1 MQVVMKALGDIHP
14 YENNPRVNDK
24 AAIAVAKSIEAYGFK
39 VPVVIAADG
48 EIICGHTRYKAAQ
61 QLKLKEVPCVIAD
74 DLTPEQIKAF
84 RLADNK
90 VSDIA
95 IWDNKKLLQEL
106 DELGAFDDDSL
117 FTGFELGGVFD
128 NTLDESD
135 KAAIENNEF
144 GVMYEAT
151 FKSDSKEKLE
161 RLQEYWEGMQDERPN
176 SDSGNIGET
185 TGNEAAA
192 PDREKQD

>member
-1 MQVVMKALGDIHP
+1 MEILYKALSEIRP

-24 AAIAVAKSIEAYGFK
+24 AASAVAKSIKAYGFK
-39 VPVVIAADG
+39 VPIVISADG
-48 EIICGHTRYKAAQ
+48 EIVCGHTRYKASV
-61 QLKLKEVPCVIAD
+61 QLGLDKVPCIVAD

-90 VSDIA
+90 VSDVS

-106 DELGAFDDDSL
+106 DELDAFDGDL

-128 NTLDESD
+128 STLDESD
-135 KAAIENNEF
+135 KATIENNEY
-144 GVMYEAT
+144 GVIYEAV

-161 RLQEYWEGMQDERPN
+161 KLQKIWEGMQDEGQGT
-176 SDSGNIGET
+176 DSGDIGKAP
-185 TGNEAAA
+185 GNEQAA
-192 PDREKQD
+192 PD

>member
-1 MQVVMKALGDIHP
+1 MQVVMKTLGEIHP
-14 YENNPRVNDK
+14 YENNPRINDK
-24 AAIAVAKSIEAYGFK
+24 AAAAVAKSIEAYGFK
-39 VPVVIAADG
+39 VPIVIAADG
-48 EIICGHTRYKAAQ
+48 EIVCGHTRYKAAQ
-61 QLKLKEVPCVIAD
+61 ELKLKEVPCVIAD

-106 DELGAFDDDSL
+106 EELDAFDDDAL
-117 FTGFELGGVFD
+117 FTGFELGGLFD

-135 KAAIENNEF
+135 KAAVENNEF
-144 GVMYEAT
+144 GVMYEAV

-161 RLQEYWEGMQDERPN
+161 QLQNYWEGMQDERPN

-185 TGNEAAA
+185 TGNETAA

>member
-24 AAIAVAKSIEAYGFK
+24 AAVAVAKSIEAYGFK
-39 VPVVIAADG
+39 VPIVIAADG

-74 DLTPEQIKAF
+74 DLTPEQIRAF

-95 IWDNKKLLQEL
+95 IYDNKKLLQEL
-106 DELGAFDDDSL
+106 DELDAFDDDSL
-117 FTGFELGGVFD
+117 FTGFELGGLFD

-135 KAAIENNEF
+135 KAAVENNEF
-144 GVMYEAT
+144 GVMYEAV

-161 RLQEYWEGMQDERPN
+161 RLQKYWEDMQDERENAN
-176 SDSGNIGET
+176 SGDIGET

-192 PDREKQD
+192 SDREKQD

>member
-39 VPVVIAADG
+39 VPIVIAADG

-74 DLTPEQIKAF
+74 DLTPEQIRAF

-106 DELGAFDDDSL
+106 DELDAFDDDSL
-117 FTGFELGGVFD
+117 FTGFELGGLFD

-135 KAAIENNEF
+135 KAAVENNEF
-144 GVMYEAT
+144 GVMYEAV

-161 RLQEYWEGMQDERPN
+161 RLQEYWEGMQDEGQN
-176 SDSGNIGET
+176 ADSGNIGQEA
-185 TGNEAAA
+185 GNEAAA
-192 PDREKQD
+192 ANGKKQN